1 MSDELSLE
9 LVAPSPAFEM
19 LVRGW
24 IMIEHEFGPAVCYE
38 VWGLATKTLP
48 AEVAQLPQVA
58 AALEDAEEEIRFAE
72 PDSRAPDD
80 ATM

>member
-19 LVRGW
+19 L
-24 IMIEHEFGPAVCYE
+24 E
-38 VWGLATKTLP
+38 
-48 AEVAQLPQVA
+48 VA